1 MSRRDRLC
9 DLEVRVLRKSEKALL
24 VQDSATGREA
34 WVPLSQCEFQCGE
47 EEDVGTLTL
56 PEWLAE
62 AKELA

>member
-1 MSRRDRLC
+1 MSRRKELC

-24 VQDSATGREA
+24 VQDEATGREA
-34 WVPLSQCEFQCGE
+34 WVPLSQCEFQPGE

-62 AKELA
+62 AKELL